1 MLILAACPCFSEAQQ
16 KRKMVAS
23 GVNAER
29 IITEDRLQ
37 RNIEFLTDPQY
48 NGRRTGTL
56 GAT

>member
-1 MLILAACPCFSEAQQ
+1 
-16 KRKMVAS
+16 MVAS
-23 GVNAER
+23 GVNAEK

-56 GAT
+56 GATEAAFWIARKFQKDVP